1 MRTSEA
7 KKLAIK
13 ASIRATKLRRKSQVC
28 RVFELKID
36 ESHLN
41 RREKEQLKMYFN
53 EAKWLYNHILDQAD
67 VFKFDT
73 KQRDI
78 MKMNEDKV
86 LEPYQLQFLP
96 AANRR
101 DIRNALC
108 NNIKGLAA
116 AKRKGRKVGRLKH
129 KKQYNSLWFS
139 QAGVTHAIKGKNRFR
154 LVGIKRPLLVSGL
167 KQIQKNCEIA
177 DCHLLRKPKGYYIKL
192 TTFRF
197 PETRIDKE
205 KKKAAVGLDFGIKTA
220 ITTSDGDKYDAFIGE
235 PERLKRLQR
244 RQAKSVKGSNNR
256 RKWNRLIAIE
266 YQKLNSRKQEA
277 ANQLVH
283 KLKSQYHTIVI
294 QDENL
299 KGWQKGRYGKKVQH
313 SILGLVKQKLRNLK
327 QTIII
332 GRYQPTTKACY
343 VCGVLNETIAL
354 DDRIFVCESCG
365 HIEDRDI
372 KAAKTILKL
381 GLAGVDIIQ
390 AGGIRKDRHKDKDTS
405 KNETQ
410 IPTGRREF
418 KPVEKETSTL
428 AQPKASL
435 FH

>member
-1 MRTSEA
+1 MPISEA

-13 ASIRATKLRRKSQVC
+13 ASIKATRLRHKAQVC
-28 RVFELKID
+28 QVFELKID
-36 ESHLN
+36 KSHLN
-41 RREKEQLKMYFN
+41 KKEKEQLKMYFV
-53 EAKWLYNHILDQAD
+53 EAKWLYNYILDQPD

-78 MKMNEDKV
+78 MRMNEDKV
-86 LEPYQLQFLP
+86 LEPCQLQFLP
-96 AANRR
+96 ASNRR
-101 DIRNALC
+101 DINKALC
-108 NNIKGLAA
+108 NNIKGLAT

-129 KKQYNSLWFS
+129 KKQYNSLWFA
-139 QAGVTHAIKGKNRFR
+139 QADRTHAIKGKNRFR
-154 LVGIKRPLLVSGL
+154 LAGIKRPLLVNGL
-167 KQIQKNCEIA
+167 KQIQKDYEIA

-192 TTFRF
+192 TTYRF
-197 PETRIDKE
+197 PETHINKE

-220 ITTSDGDKYDAFIGE
+220 ITTSDGDKYDVFIGE

-256 RKWNRLIAIE
+256 HKWNRRIAIE
-266 YQKLNSRKQEA
+266 YQKLNNRKQEA

-283 KLKSQYHTIVI
+283 KLKSQYRTIVI
-294 QDENL
+294 QDENIT
-299 KGWQKGRYGKKVQH
+299 GWQKGWYGKKVQH
-313 SILGLVKQKLRNLK
+313 SILGLVKKKLRNLK
-327 QTIII
+327 QTIVI

-343 VCGVLNETIAL
+343 ICGVLNETITL
-354 DDRIFVCESCG
+354 DDRIFVCHSCG
-365 HIEDRDI
+365 HTEDRDI

-390 AGGIRKDRHKDKDTS
+390 AGGIRKDTS
-405 KNETQ
+405 KDANSNEIQ

-418 KPVEKETSTL
+418 KPVEKETSTP

-435 FH
+435 SR